1 MKYSSLFE
9 YIVATIDERY
19 EKLLE
24 GKIDVEYERNFNS
37 IPREIF
43 DKIVKMDPKTQIV
56 GDEIKNMGFG
66 SKQFLLPKY
75 MAGETDFA
83 EVPEIVTSALNAYY
97 PNIANYP
104 KFNEFRSVADFLAFM
119 ADPDGAEI
127 EKAQQE
133 SHLDKLYNKFYSAID
148 RATFD
153 KIIALDPKTTEDK
166 IGEIAKNLLLIAYL
180 RGEHDFV
187 DRADEV
193 KAAIETFYKKGH
205 NYPDGKDNIQ
215 NFESVAEFI
224 DYKPTSPT
232 VAALTAT
239 GIVEGRDYEIIASS
253 AHYDVFKILTWEGSR
268 EIAHARGGTN
278 VWCTAGGDSG
288 TRYLDSDGISSYYK
302 SYSPNGSRA
311 TQLYE
316 IISRENP
323 TSRIDNYNLALSVSN
338 SSVYE
343 FRDGK
348 NDCRTGDH
356 HGFFKSVILTDPD
369 LVVEL
374 KNTSDP
380 IMRKCPAVDS
390 AFDLLRYAN
399 EPLEIN
405 SRSDFSKLVRDKE
418 NVIALRSCAKEIHIT
433 NVDEIPFGFFA
444 NFVVLESLTL
454 GEGLKRISGQAF
466 KNCSNLKTLVF
477 PESLEHIGAEAFAGC
492 SKLKGSIKIPDNVKE
507 IEDRAFAETHCRL
520 KINKAR
526 TTKLKMSKKDMD
538 WIKTHVQSITV

>member
-1 MKYSSLFE
+1 MEYSTLFE
-9 YIVATIDERY
+9 YIVANIDKKYNISEAKIDTEY
-19 EKLLE
+19 EK
-24 GKIDVEYERNFNS
+24 NFSS
-37 IPREIF
+37 IPRDIF
-43 DKIVKMDPKTQIV
+43 DKIVLMDPKTQV
-56 GDEIKNMGFG
+56 SGEEIKNIGFG
-66 SKQFLLPKY
+66 SKQLLLPKY
-75 MAGETDFA
+75 MAGETDFIDNA
-83 EVPEIVTSALNAYY
+83 DTVKAALTNYY

-119 ADPDGAEI
+119 ADPENAEI
-127 EKAQQE
+127 DKAEQE
-133 SHLDKLYNKFYSAID
+133 SHLDKLYKKYYASIE
-148 RATFD
+148 REIFD
-153 KIIALDPKTTEDK
+153 KIIAMDPKTDTDK
-166 IGEIAKNLLLIAYL
+166 IGEIAKNLLLVAYL
-180 RGEHDFV
+180 RGEHDFI
-187 DRADEV
+187 DQADAV
-193 KAAIETFYKKGH
+193 KSAIETFYKKGH

-224 DYKPTSPT
+224 VYKPTSPT
-232 VAALTAT
+232 VAALNSS
-239 GIVEGRDYEIIASS
+239 GIIEGRDYEIIASS
-253 AHYDVFKILTWEGSR
+253 PHYDVFKILTWEGSR

-323 TSRIDNYNLALSVSN
+323 TSRIDNYNLALSVNN

-369 LVVEL
+369 LVAEL

-380 IMRKCPAVDS
+380 LMRRCPAVDS

-405 SRSDFSKLVRDKE
+405 SRDDFSKLVRDKE

-433 NVDEIPFGFFA
+433 NVSEIPFGFFA
-444 NFVVLESLTL
+444 NFVVLENLTL
-454 GEGLKRISGQAF
+454 GEGLKQISGQAF
-466 KNCSNLKTLVF
+466 KNCSNLKTIVF

-492 SKLKGSIKIPDNVKE
+492 SKLKGSIRVPDAVKE
-507 IEDRAFAETHCRL
+507 IGERAFAETHCRL

>member
-1 MKYSSLFE
+1 MEYSTLFE
-9 YIVATIDERY
+9 YIVANIDKKYNNVSEAKIDTEY
-19 EKLLE
+19 EK
-24 GKIDVEYERNFNS
+24 NFNS
-37 IPREIF
+37 IPREVF
-43 DKIVKMDPKTQIV
+43 DAIVLMDPKTQV
-56 GDEIKNMGFG
+56 SGDEIRNIGFG

-75 MAGETDFA
+75 MAGETDFVDNA
-83 EVPEIVTSALNAYY
+83 DGVKAALTNYY
-97 PNIANYP
+97 PNIATYP

-119 ADPDGAEI
+119 ADPENAEI
-127 EKAQQE
+127 DKAEQE
-133 SHLDKLYNKFYSAID
+133 SHLDKLYKKYYASIE
-148 RATFD
+148 RETFD
-153 KIIALDPKTTEDK
+153 KIIAMDPKTDVDK

-180 RGEHDFV
+180 RGEHDFI
-187 DRADEV
+187 DRADAV

-232 VAALTAT
+232 VAALNAN

-253 AHYDVFKILTWEGSR
+253 PHYDVFKILTWEGSR

-323 TSRIDNYNLALSVSN
+323 TSRIDNYNLALSISN
-338 SSVYE
+338 GAVYE

-356 HGFFKSVILTDPD
+356 HGFFKSVILTDPE

-380 IMRKCPAVDS
+380 LMRKCPAVDS

-405 SRSDFSKLVRDKE
+405 SRNDFSKLVRDKE

-454 GEGLKRISGQAF
+454 GEGLRRISGQAF
-466 KNCSNLKTLVF
+466 KNCSNLKTVVF
-477 PESLEHIGAEAFAGC
+477 PESLEYIGAEAFAGC

-507 IEDRAFAETHCRL
+507 IEERAFAETHCRL